1 MCAHN
6 LLFYFLFIFEIQVER
21 INFYTT
27 SNKNLFS
34 VKVIPTL
41 PSIKKNEM
49 TTTSEAIPV
58 QNYANECESTTLPLV
73 ILFM

>member
-1 MCAHN
+1 MQ
-6 LLFYFLFIFEIQVER
+6 LER

-41 PSIKKNEM
+41 PSISKNDKL
-49 TTTSEAIPV
+49 TTTVTSPV
-58 QNYANECESTTLPLV
+58 TNYANDCESTTLPLV
-73 ILFM
+73 IFIFIY